1 MEEREQKPLR
11 VVDRRHFTA
20 EGERREAEELPA
32 PAKAEPVEVPAQE
45 PPPGEGTAE
54 SPLFKELVMQLATS
68 CMLSLG
74 QIPNPMTRRTEV
86 DLASAGIGID
96 MLSALQ
102 EKTRGN
108 LAPAERDL
116 LNDLLAQLRLGY
128 YQASQA
134 GGGA

>member
-1 MEEREQKPLR
+1 MEQREQKPLR
-11 VVDRRHFTA
+11 VVDKRHFTA
-20 EGERREAEELPA
+20 EGQRRESEEAPA
-32 PAKAEPVEVPAQE
+32 PAKAEPPAAPAPE
-45 PPPGEGTAE
+45 ASPGEGAAE

-74 QIPNPMTRRTEV
+74 QIPNPVTRRSEV

-108 LAPAERDL
+108 LAPGEKDL
-116 LNDLLAQLRLGY
+116 LDDVLAQLRLSY
-128 YQASQA
+128 YQASQP